1 MTTRESVQDPA
12 EHTKAELIAEVLA
25 LRAERDKFRREVEE
39 AAGHA
44 EIIAAVNH
52 ISEAFVIYD
61 ADGHLVTCN
70 HNFRELYGYTE
81 KEASPGVHFQ
91 ELGRIDVERGNVAIG
106 DQYGGGEGYLERKAA
121 YRKKLE
127 GSFIVHLK
135 DGRWIKTTDRLLPSG
150 GFVSIQSDITE
161 LKSTELELLQ
171 AKEKAELAS
180 MTKSEFLASMSHELR
195 TPLNSIIGFSEVL
208 HSGHYGAL
216 NDRQREYIQDIVD
229 AGRHLLDLIRDL
241 LDLSKIEAGMYEPHF
256 QTTDVPHVLD
266 TVMRLVHEQAFNAR
280 LKLSTEIATDLPP
293 IEADE
298 RLLRQIL
305 LNLLSNAVKF
315 TPPSGRITVSLTLDK
330 DIRITVTDSGIG
342 IAPED
347 VRRVLE
353 PFVQLHSPE
362 TSKEVGTGIGLSL
375 SRKLV
380 QLHGGDL
387 ELESVSGQGTTVIV
401 SLPIERLLPQPAAG
415 VSGEKAA
422 PVADPG

>member
-1 MTTRESVQDPA
+1 MTTRESLQDPA

-25 LRAERDKFRREVEE
+25 LRAERDKYRQEVEQ

-44 EIIAAVNH
+44 QIIAAVNH

-70 HNFRELYGYTE
+70 HIFRELYGYTE
-81 KEASPGVHFQ
+81 EEASPGVHFQ

-106 DQYGGGEGYLERKAA
+106 DQYGDGEGYLERKAA

-161 LKSTELELLQ
+161 LKTTELELLQ

-256 QTTDVPHVLD
+256 QKTDISNVLD
-266 TVMRLVHEQAFNAR
+266 AVMRLVHEQAFNAR
-280 LKLSTEIATDLPP
+280 LELSTDIAPDLPA

-315 TPPSGRITVSLTLDK
+315 TPAEGSITITVGML
-330 DIRITVTDSGIG
+330 DSGELQICV
-342 IAPED
+342 ID
-347 VRRVLE
+347 
-353 PFVQLHSPE
+353 
-362 TSKEVGTGIGLSL
+362 TGIGMAEKEIPTALSTFGQVGGVL
-375 SRKLV
+375 TRQIEGTGLGLPLARSFME
-380 QLHGGDL
+380 LHGGRL
-387 ELESVSGQGTTVIV
+387 EMESKTGQGTTV
-401 SLPIERLLPQPAAG
+401 RLLFPADCIR
-415 VSGEKAA
+415 S
-422 PVADPG
+422 D